1 MDSGPYGPRT
11 DLPLGVEAPAL
22 ARQFAAAVMEG
33 LPLNDI
39 DDALLVV
46 SELVT
51 NALVHGDGPRWIAVN
66 PGDGRIRVSVAD
78 HSHRPP
84 PSAVERPPEAI
95 GLRMVDRLSD
105 EWGVDFDGAGKVMW
119 SVLDRR

>member
-1 MDSGPYGPRT
+1 
-11 DLPLGVEAPAL
+11 L
-22 ARQFAAAVMEG
+22 ARQFAAAVMQG
-33 LPLNDI
+33 LPLNDV

-51 NALVHGDGPRWIAVN
+51 NALVHGSGPRWIAVD

-84 PSAVERPPEAI
+84 LSAIERPPRAI

-105 EWGVDFDGAGKVMW
+105 EWGVDFDDAGKVMW